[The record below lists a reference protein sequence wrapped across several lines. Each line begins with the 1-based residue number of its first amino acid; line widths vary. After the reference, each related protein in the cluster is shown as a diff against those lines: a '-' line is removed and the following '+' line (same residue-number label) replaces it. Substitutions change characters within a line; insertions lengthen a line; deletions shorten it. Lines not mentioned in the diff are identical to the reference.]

1 MLVNRR
7 MQFGDVTAPALNTL
21 PSVGL
26 DLMNSSSLQ
35 ARQTRSSGL
44 PFSFEW
50 DDRCDLLHKLSGR
63 VWHTARSICVATPL
77 SWINTSIVIWCPCT
91 LGQDSG
97 YCMSAPRT
105 VRTQQFGYS
114 LITVK
119 GDVVLAGV
127 QIRTPTFAHSSQHNQ
142 RPEGSSRWKA
152 SYQLG
157 QPDRWQKLGRQW
169 AFPR

>member
-1 MLVNRR
+1 MGRQVRLTAQAERASVAYSTQVLRSYTVVLDQHVDSDLV
-7 MQFGDVTAPALNTL
+7 
-21 PSVGL
+21 
-26 DLMNSSSLQ
+26 
-35 ARQTRSSGL
+35 
-44 PFSFEW
+44 
-50 DDRCDLLHKLSGR
+50 
-63 VWHTARSICVATPL
+63 SICGPVQKLAETFVLMSPRKRPA
-77 SWINTSIVIWCPCT
+77 SCT
-91 LGQDSG
+91 LGQDSV
-97 YCMSAPRT
+97 YCMSAPRS